1 MPLRGQFLPPVTDA
15 FQLLRLTPGLAYS
28 DEQLRDAFREA
39 GKVAHPDAGGGEGE
53 FAALREAHAIVS
65 SPSRRL
71 KLWLELRGTPADPRG
86 SIDPPLMD
94 VFADVGAV
102 TQQAETVIRKRDEAK
117 SALVRA
123 MLEGE
128 TQLCRESVERAIA
141 RVETMITA
149 ECAIF
154 PEMENDTA
162 PDVEAASKIA
172 RNLAFLE
179 KWRAGLRSCYSRL
192 V

>member
-1 MPLRGQFLPPVTDA
+1 M
-15 FQLLRLTPGLAYS
+15 
-28 DEQLRDAFREA
+28 
-39 GKVAHPDAGGGEGE
+39 
-53 FAALREAHAIVS
+53 REAHALVS

-71 KLWLELRGTPADPRG
+71 KLWLELRGTPGDPRG
-86 SIDPPLMD
+86 SIDAPLME
-94 VFADVGAV
+94 VFSEVGAV

-128 TQLCRESVERAIA
+128 TQLSRESVERAIA
-141 RVETMITA
+141 RVEEMITS
-149 ECAIF
+149 ECAVF
-154 PEMENDTA
+154 PDLERSAN
-162 PDVEAASKIA
+162 PDVESASKVA

>member
-1 MPLRGQFLPPVTDA
+1 MAFHGQFLPSVTDA
-15 FQLLRLTPGLAYS
+15 FQLLGLTPGLVYS
-28 DEQLRDAFREA
+28 DELLRDAFREA
-39 GKVAHPDAGGGEGE
+39 GKQAHPDAGGGEGE
-53 FAALREAHAIVS
+53 FAALREAHALVS

-71 KLWLELRGTPADPRG
+71 KLWLELRGTPGDPRG

-94 VFADVGAV
+94 VFSDVGAV

-117 SALVRA
+117 SALGRA
-123 MLEGE
+123 MLESE
-128 TQLCRESVERAIA
+128 TQLCREAVERGIA
-141 RVETMITA
+141 RVEAMITA
-149 ECAIF
+149 ECATF
-154 PEMENDTA
+154 PEMEQSAAT
-162 PDVEAASKIA
+162 DVETASRIA